1 MIVNWKWYSTD
12 HDDHIE
18 VHGHQVAFQLFFWLQ
33 SSSACAKSFLPVS
46 SLKTNDCATQRAF
59 STWIFNFPKYF
70 AKARNPIW
78 NLARAMWNVLCKQ
91 CNGPEDPVCHEDLTF
106 RPPDGSFE
114 SCESSTGE
122 HSTIRRKPQTGAKSL
137 YERISLLK
145 SLLACIGLNQPITIK
160 KCFFFLQNLSPCSI
174 LFWQFRRLWTHSFSF
189 NALKNAGG

>member
-1 MIVNWKWYSTD
+1 MIILKFTD
-12 HDDHIE
+12 IRLLFNFFFDFRAPP
-18 VHGHQVAFQLFFWLQ
+18 VAQ
-33 SSSACAKSFLPVS
+33 KVS
-46 SLKTNDCATQRAF
+46 SLSVLWKPMIAQHSAPFQSEF
-59 STWIFNFPKYF
+59 SISLKYF
-70 AKARNPIW
+70 AKVRNPIW
-78 NLARAMWNVLCKQ
+78 NLACAMWNVLCKQ
-91 CNGPEDPVCHEDLTF
+91 CDGPEDPVCHEDLTF

-189 NALKNAGG
+189 NALKNAGRYSLL